1 MSKTIASMNKTEL
14 AILVRAQADE
24 LATLRT
30 QLSELSVLV
39 KANSQRGKSASSGQ
53 RPVRIT
59 EYADHAAAAAKC
71 KELAASKWN
80 ANWSFTVSGNTVTA
94 AARKW

>member
-14 AILVRAQADE
+14 AMLVRAQAEE
-24 LATLRT
+24 LVNLRT

-39 KANSQRGKSASSGQ
+39 KTNSQRGKSASSGQ
-53 RPVRIT
+53 RPVRVT
-59 EYADHAAAAAKC
+59 EYADHATAAAKC
-71 KELAASKWN
+71 KELAASEWN
-80 ANWSFTVSGNTVTA
+80 TKWSFAVSDNKVTA